1 MIQPLNQSLNQQS
14 TDTGGI
20 KAAAVRK
27 LQHEL
32 GIAPSVV
39 PLDSYQFLGRI
50 HYSAPCDEAELAV
63 ALQIGDG
70 EKEKGEG
77 GANIRTRRRRE
88 SEALQIGDGDGEK
101 GKGKGKGKGGGEGK
115 GRSRG
120 VKVRLTMCCLLVQTE
135 IPSSIVSGK
144 GSTRKRS
151 GTTSL

>member
-77 GANIRTRRRRE
+77 GANIRTRRRRGE
-88 SEALQIGDGDGEK
+88 EREERNGGVEDREKEKKREGEK
-101 GKGKGKGKGGGEGK
+101 RRGGED
-115 GRSRG
+115 
-120 VKVRLTMCCLLVQTE
+120 VRLA
-135 IPSSIVSGK
+135 
-144 GSTRKRS
+144 
-151 GTTSL
+151 